1 MFPPSIQVWGPPGR
15 LPQPDAEPAQPP
27 PGRLRGGAGAVR
39 PGAGPGAGG
48 RAAAVG
54 AAAPGQDHRPRGR
67 RGRPGHHLQGLLCRQ
82 VRGAAGLRGDVPLAA
97 VTPAL
102 RTAGGGSDSSMLG
115 LNRGAFSGSGVL
127 PLSPVPWDSAS
138 RCFPGGGSASR
149 ATEMEKATGRGPI
162 SWPGGQTRSCSV
174 WKGKSSPQDIPLCPG
189 RGDMRLSI
197 PAGPSRH
204 PQCPPQPW
212 GCTIEGFG
220 VPPRAQP
227 QLGEL

>member
-15 LPQPDAEPAQPP
+15 LPQPHAEPAQPP

-67 RGRPGHHLQGLLCRQ
+67 RGRPGHHLQGLLRRQ
-82 VRGAAGLRGDVPLAA
+82 VRRAAGLRGDVPPAA

-102 RTAGGGSDSSMLG
+102 RTAGGGPDSSVLG
-115 LNRGAFSGSGVL
+115 LNRGAFGGSGVL

-138 RCFPGGGSASR
+138 RCFPGRGERIPSR
-149 ATEMEKATGRGPI
+149 RD
-162 SWPGGQTRSCSV
+162 
-174 WKGKSSPQDIPLCPG
+174 GKSDWERPRFLARRTNTELQCLEGKIHPQDIPPCPG

-197 PAGPSRH
+197 PAGPS
-204 PQCPPQPW
+204 
-212 GCTIEGFG
+212 
-220 VPPRAQP
+220 
-227 QLGEL
+227 